1 MSLIFNISIYN
12 SFRIFHQVGGS
23 NHLLVGGRLSCF
35 FKIFFQYNMI
45 IVINIFT
52 HMAFSEFWIHQLEDV
67 SRSGMNKSR
76 KRTFY
81 DS

>member
-23 NHLLVGGRLSCF
+23 NHLLVGGHLSCF
-35 FKIFFQYNMI
+35 LKIFFQYNMI
-45 IVINIFT
+45 IVINIFA